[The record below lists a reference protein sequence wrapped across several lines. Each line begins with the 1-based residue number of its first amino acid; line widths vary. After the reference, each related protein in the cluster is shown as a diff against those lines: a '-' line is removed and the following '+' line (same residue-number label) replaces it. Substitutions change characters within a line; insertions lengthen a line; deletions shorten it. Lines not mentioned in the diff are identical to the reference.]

1 MLTAL
6 RRSFQVFLAIVF
18 CAAGAAL
25 GGYGE
30 AVLWLMGAAS
40 IVLAFS

>member
-18 CAAGAAL
+18 FAVGAAL

-30 AVLWLMGAAS
+30 AVLWAMGGAS
-40 IVLAFS
+40 VLLAFQ

>member
-6 RRSFQVFLAIVF
+6 RRTFQVFLAVLF
-18 CAAGAAL
+18 FTVGVAL

-30 AVLWLMGAAS
+30 AVLAAMGAGA
-40 IVLAFS
+40 ILLAFQ